1 MVGRRYID
9 LDSSRSPYSFI
20 HTTKR
25 ADPNID
31 VKLENMDLWKRFSE
45 LNLEMII
52 TKNGR
57 YDLIDENISLLETP
71 LKIIS

>member
-1 MVGRRYID
+1 MRMNAWRYMND
-9 LDSSRSPYSFI
+9 LDPSRSPYSFI

-25 ADPNID
+25 ADSNID

-57 YDLIDENISLLETP
+57 
-71 LKIIS
+71 